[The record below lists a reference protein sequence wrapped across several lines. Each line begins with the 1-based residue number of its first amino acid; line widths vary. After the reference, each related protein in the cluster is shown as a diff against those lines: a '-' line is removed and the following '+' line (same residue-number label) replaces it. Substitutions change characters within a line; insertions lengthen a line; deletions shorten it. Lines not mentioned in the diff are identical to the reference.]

1 MLRKIVIAI
10 KVAFRAM
17 MRAIGGAWA
26 TLFGDGGGED
36 IVVDDDDETA
46 DLTPE
51 KSTEDEP
58 DPMADYK
65 KRLEVQ
71 RQAAAVVAYA
81 CDADV
86 DGKRP
91 VPAPCLTRIQRSWL
105 AGLGAG
111 DLRLIADSD
120 RETVCGHLGSGPYIQ
135 GLLRVRELRALAL
148 QPLMN
153 RDGNEASAW
162 KYDSTP
168 TFPH

>member
-10 KVAFRAM
+10 KAAFRAM
-17 MRAIGGAWA
+17 MHALGGAWT
-26 TLFGDGGGED
+26 TLFGDGGGEG
-36 IVVDDDDETA
+36 IVIEDDDETA
-46 DLTPE
+46 DLVPE
-51 KSTEDEP
+51 KSMEDEP
-58 DPMADYK
+58 DPMADYRK
-65 KRLEVQ
+65 LLEVQ

-86 DGKRP
+86 DGRRP
-91 VPAPCLTRIQRSWL
+91 IPAPCLTRIQKSWL

-120 RETVCGHLGSGPYIQ
+120 RVTVCGHLGSGPYIQ
-135 GLLRVRELRALAL
+135 GLLRVRELPTVAL

-153 RDGNEASAW
+153 RDGDEASAW

-168 TFPH
+168 TFLR